1 VLAGLSTRSYRDVI
15 QTAAIAAAARAPD
28 SALIDGLEKIIG
40 DQQLPSRVLA
50 TLASEGDT
58 QALTALVRHR
68 EDSRPWVRRWVL
80 DAIEKELEGKL
91 GAGS

>member
-1 VLAGLSTRSYRDVI
+1 MLAGLATPSYRNVI

-28 SALIDGLEKIIG
+28 STLIVGLERVIG
-40 DQQLPSRVLA
+40 DQQLPSLVLA

-80 DAIEKELEGKL
+80 DAIEKQLEGKL